1 MTRESTIQ
9 FLKDIVDER
18 IAMHTAIP
26 KDLRPA
32 DRTSPDETILSQFT
46 EEQRQ
51 QIDIYCDDLISAA
64 AACERNA
71 YLGGLADGIHIT
83 SRLLLTISKDL
94 PTLDEWL
101 KQILK

>member
-1 MTRESTIQ
+1 MTRESTFQ

-18 IAMHTAIP
+18 IAMHTAVP

-51 QIDIYCDDLISAA
+51 QIDIISAA
-64 AACERNA
+64 ASCERNA

-83 SRLLLTISKDL
+83 SRLLFSISKDL

-101 KQILK
+101 KQIVK